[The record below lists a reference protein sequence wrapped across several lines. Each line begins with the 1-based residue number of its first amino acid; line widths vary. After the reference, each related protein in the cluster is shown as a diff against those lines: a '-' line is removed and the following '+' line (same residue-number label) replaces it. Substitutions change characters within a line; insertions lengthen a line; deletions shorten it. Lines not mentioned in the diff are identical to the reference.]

1 MPIIFEEY
9 HSKRHKKPFGSKTI
23 VIDSNEALS
32 TFINNPTQYENIYTT
47 KDMATA
53 MKARML
59 AEEDNLPQQYIEAYK
74 KKYVGFS
81 QLVQN
86 LDIAREEVIK
96 VRTRQSMGGE
106 DDSDDDL
113 DNARSDIDDD
123 DFLDEMNALDEDPEV
138 ALELDADGRETDA
151 VFRAETQR
159 ENILTARELTRIE
172 PVNANERRFDTIALS
187 MDSNQYD
194 FYKENFRSDP
204 ENEMDPFSMLA
215 SYITSLDD
223 DVNDLPGHGQTYHF
237 KRHLDHILPVMSLV
251 VNGSRR
257 EYQECRDPAQKAA
270 LLDRMEAFEAISG
283 MLQSLRALANNKSR
297 YTEGYFNTKLKS
309 ILGKLDELGVAEQTQ
324 GALLE
329 ALNQVASKNL
339 VSDQKA
345 DRFYQHKKGST
356 AFDASGDK
364 MEIKGHQKRLKIEHH
379 KSPDSGSI
387 VVTGK
392 FNYSRKSVIGV
403 QTGHFTGVKKIF
415 AQQKDQRNEMKD
427 QVSDFVTTALFDFQ
441 KGTEKNPIYLQ
452 PSKGNQSELS
462 LAILLEFK
470 KRAILEGKELIAADD
485 KGKRITITP
494 NPTFT
499 PDEKAY
505 FQSFALQIPK
515 VEVGRGKLPVE
526 AEHCAGFQL
535 LQEVK
540 LSGKRL
546 KEQEYSEDTI
556 VAAMTQHLTDTVAA
570 HVKEQ
575 GKSIDAAIKSIPP
588 QAGIDSKRSSKMN
601 V

>member
-9 HSKRHKKPFGSKTI
+9 HSKRHKQPFGTKTI
-23 VIDSNEALS
+23 LIDSEEALAQ
-32 TFINNPTQYENIYTT
+32 FIQNVTQYENIYYA
-47 KDMATA
+47 KDMEQSLKIA
-53 MKARML
+53 MYAREESLPKAYL
-59 AEEDNLPQQYIEAYK
+59 EAFK
-74 KKYVGFS
+74 TKYVGFYQYVGGLES
-81 QLVQN
+81 SRDQLVAN
-86 LDIAREEVIK
+86 NADSSFDSSVHLELDPDDDDLMNAMEELYEDNPELGLENDTTNRAADPLHGREELLFARARGNSEPEIVDDRRFTKDSIAGPD
-96 VRTRQSMGGE
+96 QYEQYEMHFGGE
-106 DDSDDDL
+106 DADPFYNLAVYIQSL
-113 DNARSDIDDD
+113 DN
-123 DFLDEMNALDEDPEV
+123 NV
-138 ALELDADGRETDA
+138 TD
-151 VFRAETQR
+151 
-159 ENILTARELTRIE
+159 
-172 PVNANERRFDTIALS
+172 
-187 MDSNQYD
+187 M
-194 FYKENFRSDP
+194 
-204 ENEMDPFSMLA
+204 
-215 SYITSLDD
+215 
-223 DVNDLPGHGQTYHF
+223 PGHGQTYHF
-237 KRHLDHILPVMSLV
+237 KRHLDSILPIVALA
-251 VNGSRR
+251 VNGSRK
-257 EYQECRDPAQKAA
+257 EYQDSQDLEPAQRA
-270 LLDRMEAFEAISG
+270 LLLKKMEAFEDING

-297 YTEGYFNTKLKS
+297 YTEGYFNTKLES
-309 ILGKLDELGVAEQTQ
+309 INHKLEDLGVKEEAKN
-324 GALLE
+324 ALLE
-329 ALNQVASKNL
+329 ALIQVASKNL
-339 VSDQKA
+339 MSDQKA

-427 QVSDFVTTALFDFQ
+427 QVADFVTTALFDFQ

-485 KGKRITITP
+485 NGRRITITP
-494 NPTFT
+494 NSTFT
-499 PDEKAY
+499 PNEKAY

-556 VAAMTQHLTDTVAA
+556 VDAMTQHLTDTVAA

-588 QAGIDSKRSSKMN
+588 EAGIDSRPSTRMN

>member
-9 HSKRHKKPFGSKTI
+9 QSKRHNEPFGRKTLL
-23 VIDSNEALS
+23 IDSEEALAQ
-32 TFINNPTQYENIYTT
+32 FVHNATQYENIYYA
-47 KDMATA
+47 KDMEIRLKNA
-53 MKARML
+53 MREHEEYLPKA
-59 AEEDNLPQQYIEAYK
+59 YVEAYK
-74 KKYVGFS
+74 AKYVGFYQFVGGLETSRSELAVNNADSELDSDLHS
-81 QLVQN
+81 QLDPDDDDLLNALEEAFDDDEPEIGLQN
-86 LDIAREEVIK
+86 DTANRETDPLHDGEELLFARPRGNPEPENRDGRRFTKDAIADQDQYEQYELHF
-96 VRTRQSMGGE
+96 GGE
-106 DDSDDDL
+106 DADPFYNLAVYIEGL
-113 DNARSDIDDD
+113 DNS
-123 DFLDEMNALDEDPEV
+123 V
-138 ALELDADGRETDA
+138 TD
-151 VFRAETQR
+151 
-159 ENILTARELTRIE
+159 
-172 PVNANERRFDTIALS
+172 
-187 MDSNQYD
+187 M
-194 FYKENFRSDP
+194 
-204 ENEMDPFSMLA
+204 
-215 SYITSLDD
+215 
-223 DVNDLPGHGQTYHF
+223 PGHGQTYHF
-237 KRHLDHILPVMSLV
+237 KRHLDSILPIVALA
-251 VNGSRR
+251 VNGSRK
-257 EYQECRDPAQKAA
+257 EYQDSQDLEPAQRAD
-270 LLDRMEAFEAISG
+270 LLKRMEAFEAISG

-309 ILGKLDELGVAEQTQ
+309 ISDKLEELGVDKQVQ
-324 GALLE
+324 DLL
-329 ALNQVASKNL
+329 LNTLDQVASKNL
-339 VSDQKA
+339 MSDQKA

-379 KSPDSGSI
+379 KSPDSGKI

-403 QTGHFTGVKKIF
+403 QTGHFKGVKKIF

-427 QVSDFVTTALFDFQ
+427 QVADFVTTALFDFQ
-441 KGTEKNPIYLQ
+441 KGTDTNPIYLQ

-485 KGKRITITP
+485 NGNRITITP
-494 NPTFT
+494 NANFRGKG
-499 PDEKAY
+499 EKSY
-505 FQSFALQIPK
+505 FESFAMQIPK
-515 VEVGRGKLPVE
+515 VAVGGGKHTVE

-556 VAAMTQHLTDTVAA
+556 VAAMSVHLTDSVAA

-588 QAGIDSKRSSKMN
+588 EAGIDSKPSSRMN